1 MLEIKMQED
10 KTEFPAI
17 SPILHQNIFYN
28 HTEPML
34 KRIDILIMAF
44 CTGLIVANI
53 YYCQPLV
60 ILIAEDFKLSETNA
74 GKITYLTQI
83 GYALGLFLLVPLGD
97 MFERKKQILVI
108 TTLAIA
114 ALLVAAVSK
123 TFFLLEFASILIGA
137 CSIVPQLI
145 LPLAAN
151 LSTDENRG
159 ANIGMIMSGL
169 LVGILASRSVSGS
182 IGFWL
187 GWRAMYYIAAAICA
201 LLLLL
206 MAKRFP
212 QSYPNF
218 KGTYKQLMSSMFG
231 YIKSQPA
238 LREASLINFFAF
250 AIISA
255 FWTTMVLFLANPPFN
270 FQTLQIGLFGI
281 AGAAGALAAP
291 LVGKLSDGNN
301 PRKNLMIGF
310 ILQIVSLA
318 LFYFTGANLLVF
330 VIGII
335 LIDIAQQAIHVTNQT
350 KIYTL
355 IPEARNRLNT
365 IFMSVSF
372 IGASCGSALGLW
384 LWGQG
389 GWNLFCYGMTAI
401 VMLNI
406 MIYQFYGKKFN
417 IK

>member
-1 MLEIKMQED
+1 
-10 KTEFPAI
+10 
-17 SPILHQNIFYN
+17 
-28 HTEPML
+28 ML
-34 KRIDILIMAF
+34 KKIDIIIMAF

-60 ILIAEDFKLSETNA
+60 ILVAKEFNLTETFA
-74 GKITYLTQI
+74 GRITYLTQA
-83 GYALGLFLLVPLGD
+83 GYAIGLFLLVPLGD
-97 MFERKKQILVI
+97 MFERKKQILII
-108 TTLAIA
+108 TGMAII
-114 ALLVAAVSK
+114 ALLTAAFANS
-123 TFFLLEFASILIGA
+123 FLLLCCSSILIGA

-151 LSTDENRG
+151 LSDDSNRG
-159 ANIGMIMSGL
+159 HNIGIIMSGL
-169 LVGILASRSVSGS
+169 LVGILASRAVSGT

-187 GWRAMYYIAAAICA
+187 GWRAVYFIASGIC
-201 LLLLL
+201 LLLIML

-212 QSYPNF
+212 KSRPSF
-218 KGTYKQLMSSMFG
+218 IGTYKGLMSSMFG
-231 YIKSQPA
+231 YIKTQPA
-238 LREASLINFFAF
+238 LRETSIINFLAF

-291 LVGKLSDGNN
+291 LVGKFSDGSN

-310 ILQIVSLA
+310 ILQLISVA
-318 LFYFTGANLLVF
+318 LFYFTKNHLYLF
-330 VIGII
+330 VIGIV
-335 LIDIAQQAIHVTNQT
+335 LIDVGQQAIHVTNQT
-350 KIYTL
+350 RIYTL

-384 LWGQG
+384 LWGIG
-389 GWNLFCYGMTAI
+389 GWAMFCYGITAI
-401 VMLNI
+401 ILINI
-406 MIYQFYGKKFN
+406 LIYKFYGRKTAKR
-417 IK
+417 I

>member
-1 MLEIKMQED
+1 
-10 KTEFPAI
+10 
-17 SPILHQNIFYN
+17 
-28 HTEPML
+28 
-34 KRIDILIMAF
+34 MAF

-60 ILIAEDFKLSETNA
+60 ILIAKDYNLSETYA
-74 GKITYLTQI
+74 GRITYITQI

-108 TTLAIA
+108 TGLAIL
-114 ALLVAAVSK
+114 ALLVAAVSH
-123 TFFLLEFASILIGA
+123 TFFLLEIASLLIGA

-159 ANIGMIMSGL
+159 ANIGSIMSGL
-169 LVGILASRSVSGS
+169 LVGILASRAVSGS

-187 GWRAMYYIAAAICA
+187 GWRAMYYIAAVIC
-201 LLLLL
+201 LLLIGL

-212 QSYPNF
+212 QSYPSF
-218 KGTYKQLMSSMFG
+218 KGNYKQLMGSMFS
-231 YIKSQPA
+231 YIKTQPV
-238 LREASLINFFAF
+238 LRETSIINFLAF

-310 ILQIVSLA
+310 ILQIISIA
-318 LFYFTGANLLVF
+318 LFYFTGNHLYLF
-330 VIGII
+330 VIGIV
-335 LIDIAQQAIHVTNQT
+335 LIDIGQQAIHVTNQT
-350 KIYTL
+350 RIYTL

-384 LWGQG
+384 LWDQG
-389 GWNLFCYGMTAI
+389 GWSLFCYGMSGI
-401 VMLNI
+401 ILINI
-406 MIYQFYGKKFN
+406 LIYKFYGKRN
-417 IK
+417 

>member
-1 MLEIKMQED
+1 MQTNQQLT
-10 KTEFPAI
+10 KTDI
-17 SPILHQNIFYN
+17 IL
-28 HTEPML
+28 
-34 KRIDILIMAF
+34 MAF

-60 ILIAEDFKLSETNA
+60 ILIAKEFNLTESYA
-74 GKITYLTQI
+74 GRITYLTQI

-97 MFERKKQILVI
+97 MFERRKQILMI
-108 TTLAIA
+108 TGFAIV
-114 ALLVAAVSK
+114 ALLAAAVSH
-123 TFFLLEFASILIGA
+123 TFLLLEIASVLIGA

-151 LSTDENRG
+151 LSSDKNRG
-159 ANIGMIMSGL
+159 TNIGMIMSGL
-169 LVGILASRSVSGS
+169 LVGILASRAVSGS

-187 GWRAMYYIAAAICA
+187 GWRAVYYMAAAIC
-201 LLLLL
+201 LLLIGL

-212 QSYPNF
+212 QSYPAF
-218 KGTYKQLMSSMFG
+218 KGTYKMLMQSMFS
-231 YIKSQPA
+231 YIKTQPV
-238 LREASLINFFAF
+238 LRETSIINFLAF

-310 ILQIVSLA
+310 ILQIISIA
-318 LFYFTGANLLVF
+318 LFYFTGSHLYLF
-330 VIGII
+330 VIGIV
-335 LIDIAQQAIHVTNQT
+335 LIDIGQQAIHVTNQT
-350 KIYTL
+350 RIYTL

-372 IGASCGSALGLW
+372 IGASCGSALGLY
-384 LWGQG
+384 LWDQG
-389 GWNLFCYGMTAI
+389 GWALFCYGMMAI
-401 VMLNI
+401 VIINI
-406 MIYQFYGKKFN
+406 LIYQFYGRKKF
-417 IK
+417 IA

>member
-1 MLEIKMQED
+1 
-10 KTEFPAI
+10 
-17 SPILHQNIFYN
+17 
-28 HTEPML
+28 ML
-34 KRIDILIMAF
+34 KRVDILLMAF

-60 ILIAEDFKLSETNA
+60 ILIAKDFNLTESYA
-74 GKITYLTQI
+74 GRITYITQI
-83 GYALGLFLLVPLGD
+83 GYAVGLFLLVPLGD

-108 TTLAIA
+108 TAMAIV
-114 ALLVAAVSK
+114 ALLITAVSK
-123 TFFLLEFASILIGA
+123 SFFLLEIASLFIGI

-169 LVGILASRSVSGS
+169 LVGILASRAVSGS

-187 GWRAMYYIAAAICA
+187 GWRAVYYIAAGIC
-201 LLLLL
+201 LLLIAL

-212 QSYPNF
+212 QSYPSF
-218 KGTYKQLMSSMFG
+218 KGNYKQLMGSMFG
-231 YIKSQPA
+231 YIKTQPA
-238 LREASLINFFAF
+238 LRETSIINFLAF

-291 LVGKLSDGNN
+291 LVGKLSDGDN

-310 ILQIVSLA
+310 IFQIISIA
-318 LFYFTGANLLVF
+318 LFYFTGSHLYLF

-335 LIDIAQQAIHVTNQT
+335 LIDIGQQAIHVTNQT
-350 KIYTL
+350 RIYTL

-372 IGASCGSALGLW
+372 IGASCGSAFGLW
-384 LWGQG
+384 LWDQG
-389 GWNLFCYGMTAI
+389 GWNLFCYGMSGI
-401 VMLNI
+401 ILLNI
-406 MIYQFYGKKFN
+406 FIYLFYGRKNTAK
-417 IK
+417 